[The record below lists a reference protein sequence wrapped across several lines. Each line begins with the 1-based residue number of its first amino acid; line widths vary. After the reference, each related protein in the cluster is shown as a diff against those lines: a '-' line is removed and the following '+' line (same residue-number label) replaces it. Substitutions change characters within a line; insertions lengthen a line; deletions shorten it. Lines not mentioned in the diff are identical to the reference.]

1 MAATSKELY
10 ELAMTLGDKERA
22 ELIGMLLQSLEIVS
36 EKGVEASWLKEIER
50 RIEELDTGNVQSVP
64 WSEVR
69 SRVFEPRAD

>member
-10 ELAMTLGDKERA
+10 DMAMALGDKGRA
-22 ELIGMLLQSLEIVS
+22 ELSGMLLQSLEIVP
-36 EKGVEASWLKEIER
+36 ETGVEASRLEEVER
-50 RIEELDTGNVQSVP
+50 RIQELDTGKVRSVP